1 MHITI
6 SKVTSEAEFPAII
19 DSEWESHISPP
30 NPHNGVW
37 EFLCPVFGTHPT
49 AREEAIQASL
59 ARQYGRHERDPTSHW
74 VKAVDEDAG
83 GKVVGAA
90 VWNVF
95 EKNPYEGLGEGK
107 GNEDEGGLMTAGWW
121 PEGPKREMAD
131 QVLMQLVG
139 GRVEMMGKAHVC
151 ELCAFLR
158 FASPFLLGCGL
169 PFQGFHL
176 EKERLDL
183 TQSSCFFPVESI
195 RSLLGPSLLSTPRY
209 RETALTM
216 GFTAGG

>member
-1 MHITI
+1 M
-6 SKVTSEAEFPAII
+6 
-19 DSEWESHISPP
+19 
-30 NPHNGVW
+30 
-37 EFLCPVFGTHPT
+37 
-49 AREEAIQASL
+49 
-59 ARQYGRHERDPTSHW
+59 
-74 VKAVDEDAG
+74 KAVDEDAG

-95 EKNPYEGLGEGK
+95 EKNPYEGLLGEGK
-107 GNEDEGGLMTAGWW
+107 GNEDEGGLTADWW

-158 FASPFLLGCGL
+158 FASPFLLGCGP
-169 PFQGFHL
+169 PFQRLLL
-176 EKERLDL
+176 EKKDFDL
-183 TQSSCFFPVESI
+183 TQSSCFFLVESI

-209 RETALTM
+209 RETALGM